1 MNKELSVMCKYS
13 PIFQFNLTSAKMVA
27 GLNSMCVV
35 HSWQG
40 ERSYCKYKV
49 SIRLFRCHVTLSGVR
64 CTSFKMCL
72 FMMKEEVGNSYA
84 IPVLYCPSSD
94 VLTFVFANI
103 LKLISKADMRLG

>member
-40 ERSYCKYKV
+40 ERLYYKYKV
-49 SIRLFRCHVTLSGVR
+49 SIRLFRCHVTLLR

-72 FMMKEEVGNSYA
+72 FTMKQKVDNCYT

-94 VLTFVFANI
+94 VLAFGSVNI
-103 LKLISKADMRLG
+103 SKLISKVDVRLG